1 VPQAESGIALLL
13 DSKKFSANFS
23 PQDIARNSRS
33 ADEHFALIIDSIGE
47 IR

>member
-1 VPQAESGIALLL
+1 MATGTL
-13 DSKKFSANFS
+13 DFKKFSANFS

-33 ADEHFALIIDSIGE
+33 ADEHLALITDPIGE